1 MRALFPENASCRFTA
16 ETLGP
21 QVHSHM
27 SPSARTRNQSTH
39 RPREEGAVG
48 TVGKLPHS
56 YGRSWSS
63 RRDREKGQ
71 ERGQP
76 QPPACTRL
84 TERRGFLSI
93 CLWPHPK
100 PCRGSELEPHLP
112 SLAWGL
118 NFLGFKME
126 MKAAPLWRSGYK
138 GAQHTQEVLTCVN

>member
-1 MRALFPENASCRFTA
+1 M
-16 ETLGP
+16 
-21 QVHSHM
+21 
-27 SPSARTRNQSTH
+27 
-39 RPREEGAVG
+39 
-48 TVGKLPHS
+48 
-56 YGRSWSS
+56 
-63 RRDREKGQ
+63 
-71 ERGQP
+71 
-76 QPPACTRL
+76 
-84 TERRGFLSI
+84 SI